1 MGPLRIPVATAALHG
16 VDWLID
22 ASRQQRVILT
32 SSGRP
37 VAVVDAC
44 DRAPQAFPAVDL
56 AGACARL
63 GVDEAGVRERIQR
76 LASR

>member
-1 MGPLRIPVATAALHG
+1 MGPLRIPVSAASLKG
-16 VDWLID
+16 VGWLVD

-32 SSGRP
+32 SAGRP

-44 DRAPQAFPAVDL
+44 GRAPQSFPAVDL

-63 GVDEAGVRERIQR
+63 GVDEARVRERIR
-76 LASR
+76 HLTGR